1 MSRITVH
8 EDIFML
14 CPGRAPLRTA
24 RRVRCA
30 LWAGRPLRNVWAA
43 RPQPPTSSSS
53 SPTRLCS
60 MPWPPRSTPGEVLR
74 FERAATSRFSLAS
87 AAAPHRTHG
96 RRSTAAALA
105 VFTLHGRQRAP
116 SLLRCA
122 RRRGAGQSA
131 VECANHLQSHIL
143 GCQQRVGGGDGFLQ
157 QGDQV
162 SFSASR
168 LFVPTD
174 ELLLQLGHLEGV
186 ELLRQ
191 RQRCYWHL
199 SRRLAR
205 RRARLGLILH
215 AAAIALVILNGIAA
229 GAPSRPLPHPDLRV
243 LPHRLRALALGR
255 HRLRREAPQGPW

>member
-24 RRVRCA
+24 RRARCA
-30 LWAGRPLRNVWAA
+30 LWAGRSAAFGPRVPSRPRAAQRGSAACRGRHARRQERFCASSARPRRDSPWRRQRRRTAPTADAA
-43 RPQPPTSSSS
+43 RL
-53 SPTRLCS
+53 RH
-60 MPWPPRSTPGEVLR
+60 WP
-74 FERAATSRFSLAS
+74 
-87 AAAPHRTHG
+87 
-96 RRSTAAALA
+96 
-105 VFTLHGRQRAP
+105 FTFHSRQRAP

-131 VECANHLQSHIL
+131 VECANHLKSHIL

-168 LFVPTD
+168 LFVLTD